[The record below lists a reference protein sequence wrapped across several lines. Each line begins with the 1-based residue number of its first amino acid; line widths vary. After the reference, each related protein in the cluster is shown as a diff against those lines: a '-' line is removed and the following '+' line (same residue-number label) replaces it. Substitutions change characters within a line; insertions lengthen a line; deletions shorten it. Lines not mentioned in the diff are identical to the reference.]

1 MLDKKK
7 LKILHRLMLFHHQ
20 ITTNVKSSERKYLI
34 ELLFILADVELDKI
48 NTLLADML
56 RGLELRKRAYHVNMP
71 NIVYIIGRKKFERF

>member
-7 LKILHRLMLFHHQ
+7 LKILHRLMRFHHQ
-20 ITTNVKSSERKYLI
+20 IMTNVKSFERKYLI
-34 ELLFILADVELDKI
+34 ELLFYLADVELDKI